1 MKFLSGFTFV
11 AAVGLGLSGIF
22 IAPIAMAQTSPKP
35 WDVTCDAATSRCTSQ
50 AAVVT
55 DKGER
60 VAVLGIQINKDGTGA
75 VLYVA
80 TQFGVALRPGVRVL
94 GEKFETTLQFD
105 VCLKDGCRASIELDA
120 AGLQRVLSVPTL
132 DLQMFPFGAD
142 AALSIP
148 LPMDGLATSLAAQ
161 VTLPKP

>member
-1 MKFLSGFTFV
+1 MTFLSRFT
-11 AAVGLGLSGIF
+11 AVTSFGLGLCTVF
-22 IAPIAMAQTSPKP
+22 FAPVVMAQSSVKP
-35 WDVTCDAATSRCTSQ
+35 WDVTCDAETSRCTSQ

-142 AALSIP
+142 VALSIP

>member
-1 MKFLSGFTFV
+1 MTFLSRFT
-11 AAVGLGLSGIF
+11 AVTSFGLGLCTVF
-22 IAPIAMAQTSPKP
+22 FAPVVMAQSSVKP
-35 WDVTCDAATSRCTSQ
+35 WDVTCDAETSRCTSQ

-120 AGLQRVLSVPTL
+120 AGLQRVLSVPAL

-142 AALSIP
+142 VALSIP

>member
-1 MKFLSGFTFV
+1 MTFLSRFT
-11 AAVGLGLSGIF
+11 AVTSFGLGLCTVF
-22 IAPIAMAQTSPKP
+22 FAPVVMAQSSVKP
-35 WDVTCDAATSRCTSQ
+35 WDVTCDAETSRCTSQ

-132 DLQMFPFGAD
+132 DLQVFPFGAD